1 MAKEM
6 KHVGKMTNTGDAVA
20 VVFRTVP
27 GESNQALVLQTAT
40 LPDIYHDSLMKLI
53 EQIKLKKHM
62 NLVSLCLEILFQT
75 EDQCYN
81 QCRLIIDLLKLTHQT

>member
-1 MAKEM
+1 MAKEV

-27 GESNQALVLQTAT
+27 GESNKALVLQTAT

-53 EQIKLKKHM
+53 E
-62 NLVSLCLEILFQT
+62 T
-75 EDQCYN
+75 DQAQEAFELGEFMFRN
-81 QCRLIIDLLKLTHQT
+81 SNR

>member
-1 MAKEM
+1 M

-53 EQIKLKKHM
+53 E
-62 NLVSLCLEILFQT
+62 T
-75 EDQCYN
+75 DQA
-81 QCRLIIDLLKLTHQT
+81 QEH